1 MLRRMLHAEEMKTR
15 EEKKNGRVE
24 KDEDGKEIKYEQK
37 GTGVREE
44 IERVERE
51 TKRKRGVEKTN
62 TRRMRGSGRRRN
74 RKQNEHEESGRDEE

>member
-15 EEKKNGRVE
+15 EGKKSGRVE

-44 IERVERE
+44 IERVEHE
-51 TKRKRGVEKTN
+51 TKRKRGAEKTN
-62 TRRMRGSGRRRN
+62 T
-74 RKQNEHEESGRDEE
+74 